1 MTKEQ
6 MEVFQWLRD
15 NNALSKTVTLVL
27 VARDGRALVTGAIL
41 TEVSNCGDDYHP
53 GVEMRI
59 QSTGKVVMQE
69 KP

>member
-6 MEVFQWLRD
+6 MEVFKWLRRHLAAF
-15 NNALSKTVTLVL
+15 NSVVVVL
-27 VARDGRALVTGAIL
+27 VAKDGGTLVTHALLAEI
-41 TEVSNCGDDYHP
+41 SNCGDDETP

-59 QSTGKVVMQE
+59 QSTGKVAMQE